1 MFQLSTLR
9 NDPSVSHKKRLPGR
23 ATILALHQSLSQPPR
38 ALGASMT
45 GSARCWGRADR
56 RGCSELR
63 VRYFCFRRPRYQLEG
78 KGVYEGA
85 ADRMPLA
92 IPEHSTAEAGS
103 AGTWPWTPVRGL
115 FSVARSGRI

>member
-23 ATILALHQSLSQPPR
+23 ATLLALHQSLAEPSP

-45 GSARCWGRADR
+45 GSARCWGPADR
-56 RGCSELR
+56 RGSSELR
-63 VRYFCFRRPRYQLEG
+63 VRHFCVRRPRYQLEG
-78 KGVYEGA
+78 KGVYEGGA
-85 ADRMPLA
+85 AARPVA
-92 IPEHSTAEAGS
+92 IPEHSTAGAGS

-115 FSVARSGRI
+115 FSVARSRRI